1 MITPLREQ
9 RLKEL
14 VTAFLIENKKL
25 NLSAFRTD
33 EHCWIGNVLDSISFL
48 SIAET
53 VLGRNWEE
61 QPVRLLDLG
70 TGGGFPLLPLSIVLP
85 NAKCVGVDA
94 VQKKVDAVQR
104 IVTGM
109 NLKNVELI
117 CQRSERLAQAPEF
130 RGMYDVVTAR
140 AVAPISVLLEYMI
153 PFLKV
158 HGRCVLWKSKH
169 IADELRMSTA
179 ATKELRAKLIE
190 SYTYDLP
197 GDWGQRTLLVFEK
210 VAPTPNEYPREVG
223 VPKHKPLG
231 APEEV

>member
-25 NLSAFRTD
+25 NLSAFRTE

-169 IADELRMSTA
+169 IADELRMSPS
-179 ATKELRAKLIE
+179 ATTELRAKLIE

>member
-25 NLSAFRTD
+25 NLSAFRTE

-169 IADELRMSTA
+169 IADELRMSTS

>member
-169 IADELRMSTA
+169 IADELRMSTS

-223 VPKHKPLG
+223 VPKQKPLG
-231 APEEV
+231 SE

>member
-1 MITPLREQ
+1 
-9 RLKEL
+9 
-14 VTAFLIENKKL
+14 
-25 NLSAFRTD
+25 
-33 EHCWIGNVLDSISFL
+33 
-48 SIAET
+48 
-53 VLGRNWEE
+53 
-61 QPVRLLDLG
+61 
-70 TGGGFPLLPLSIVLP
+70 
-85 NAKCVGVDA
+85 
-94 VQKKVDAVQR
+94 
-104 IVTGM
+104 
-109 NLKNVELI
+109 
-117 CQRSERLAQAPEF
+117 
-130 RGMYDVVTAR
+130 
-140 AVAPISVLLEYMI
+140 VAPISVLLEYMI

-169 IADELRMSTA
+169 IADELRMSTS